1 MAAQRTL
8 LVVACLALWACS
20 GGSASPSLSPA
31 SPSGASTTAS
41 AAPSSAAIALRETPD
56 NLGCDSIGI
65 DYKAVTFHIDP
76 AAAEQVS
83 AMTDTGVSLDT
94 YWPAGFS
101 AGTAAERTVRDAA
114 GKVVAS
120 DGEVLQAG
128 QNLHGYDVCLSTSKL
143 DVMLTVPSE
152 PPEATSTPSA
162 GETLQPSSWT
172 ITIVD
177 NVRVRSEPRI
187 SDDSTKYEP
196 LLPKGTTFEIVRG
209 PVEASGY
216 SWYLAKLAPGVL
228 RDGITQGWLA
238 EGDRDGTLWIKNIP
252 ID

>member
-1 MAAQRTL
+1 M
-8 LVVACLALWACS
+8 
-20 GGSASPSLSPA
+20 SPSLSPA
-31 SPSGASTTAS
+31 ATPGASTSAS
-41 AAPSSAAIALRETPD
+41 VEPSSATIALHETPD

-65 DYKAVTFHIDP
+65 DYTTMTFHIEP

-83 AMTDTGVSLDT
+83 ATTDTGVSLVT
-94 YWPAGFS
+94 YWPAGFK

-114 GKVVAS
+114 GKVVAR

-128 QNLHGYDVCLSTSKL
+128 QNLHGYGVCLSTSKL
-143 DVMLTVPSE
+143 DVMLTEPSE
-152 PPEATSTPSA
+152 PPMSTPRA
-162 GETLQPSSWT
+162 RETLQPNSWM

-177 NVRVRSEPRI
+177 NLRVRSEPRI

-196 LLPKGTTFEIVRG
+196 LLPMGTTFEIVGG

-216 SWYLAKLAPGVL
+216 SWYLVKLAPGVL